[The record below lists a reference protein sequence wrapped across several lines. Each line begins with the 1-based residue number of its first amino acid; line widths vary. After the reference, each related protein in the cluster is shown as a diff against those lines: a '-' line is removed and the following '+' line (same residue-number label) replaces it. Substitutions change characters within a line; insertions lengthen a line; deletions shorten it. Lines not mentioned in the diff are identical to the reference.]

1 MRFDPFNIF
10 NLSSLRGL
18 NWFEGLKRIKVFFQW
33 LWGAPAT
40 LVGVFLL
47 FSLVSFYER
56 LGIILVVGLPLLGFE
71 LAFRAIVWIVAGF
84 LESEGDRSRKFIEAA
99 QSQSPDEIKKK
110 IIKWV
115 SEIKK
120 IKTHQI
126 CWAIFFPIWFFCWYK
141 MVVNSSLSPLSH
153 WKESGITFPN
163 QKPIFYKKLQNAND
177 QIANELKI
185 VWMMIC
191 AITLTLFKGLSC
203 LMILFLGYHL
213 YLSIEAGVLLVLK
226 ERRRPPP

>member
-47 FSLVSFYER
+47 FSAVSFYER
-56 LGIILVVGLPLLGFE
+56 LGIMLVIGLPLLGFE

-84 LESEGDRSRKFIEAA
+84 LESEGDRSRGFIKAV

-126 CWAIFFPIWFFCWYK
+126 CWGLFFPIWFFCWYK

-153 WKESGITFPN
+153 WKDSDITFPVK
-163 QKPIFYKKLQNAND
+163 KPIFSNDSKNAYEKNAND
-177 QIANELKI
+177 LKISCKI
-185 VWMMIC
+185 VWMVI
-191 AITLTLFKGLSC
+191 LTFLKGLAC
-203 LMILFLGYHL
+203 LMILLLGYHL
-213 YLSIEAGVLLVLK
+213 YLSIEAGILLVLEQQK
-226 ERRRPPP
+226 RPPI